1 MPFPRALA
9 RFNRKV
15 TNPIL
20 SRFARRIA
28 PFGMLRH
35 TGRTS
40 GAEYETPI
48 MIFRRGSIGVIA
60 LTYGP
65 GADWV
70 RNVLAAG
77 ECEVIVKQ
85 RSTRFIAPEIVR
97 TPEVREF
104 IPWLVRLALRLLRAD
119 EFLRLETAS

>member
-9 RFNRKV
+9 RFTRQV

-20 SRFARRIA
+20 SRFARRVA

-40 GAEYETPI
+40 GATHETPI
-48 MIFRRGSIGVIA
+48 MIFRRGSVGVIA

-85 RSTRFIAPEIVR
+85 HATRFVAPEIVR
-97 TPEVREF
+97 TPAVREY
-104 IPWLVRLALRLLRAD
+104 IPWPVRLSL
-119 EFLRLETAS
+119 

>member
-1 MPFPRALA
+1 VPFPRALA

-20 SRFARRIA
+20 GVFVRRIA

-35 TGRTS
+35 VGRRS
-40 GAEYETPI
+40 GATYETPI
-48 MIFRRGSIGVIA
+48 MVFRRGAAAVIA

-77 ECEVIVKQ
+77 GCEIVV
-85 RSTRFIAPEIVR
+85 RRNVTPYTAPEIVR
-97 TPEVREF
+97 TPEVAEF
-104 IPWLVRLALRLLRAD
+104 LPWPVRLALRLLRAD
-119 EFLRLETAS
+119 EFLRLEATR